1 MGGILCPPPQEL
13 WPLGMA
19 ATYTIPEKIKFDDE
33 SLQAL
38 SDANISPGSRF
49 SLSNIRAEVPTNNSC
64 ARMQCLRAL
73 CSVEDIHL
81 RLLTLGDTSN
91 ISLGKGTTFS
101 LNFTYST
108 GSEGCQ
114 IQFFVYSKVKG
125 RKKGKNAVGDIV
137 DRAIYTSPWLN
148 LPAQAKKKNFSSSEH
163 NISILASKLPTY
175 LHYRKYIHPSI
186 YDIVLVVTKPGY
198 VDPPATGGGVGGGLV
213 RLLST
218 RSIGEGIKG
227 EASAPATRRGPPTNG
242 SVLPSLYYSS
252 VVAPSP
258 GPSTPTPSAPPAKGN
273 VDFGK
278 NAVGDHFI
286 YVDKQVYF
294 VNMSVSSLQAHL
306 ESLGRDINADNIGRE
321 TGAVSDANEPAG
333 AAAVPEA
340 SKARKK
346 KHKAA
351 KRAKASSSSAEVAS
365 RDLVGTEG
373 LFSVSPDRVQPVVG
387 KGKGTNTSGVVSYA
401 ILNNRNS
408 NEGPGEG
415 EGVADEDAGVEEE
428 EEEEEEVATDSRFNI
443 LKSVLMGGGDTPTYF
458 KPSQEDD
465 QAFSPPT
472 VQPAEP
478 ATPPVSTPIATPT
491 ATPTSTKLK
500 SHHHHSHHHSRQQQ
514 GAVHSPPI
522 IQGNHLLASPT
533 SPTSPVAAALP
544 SSVTWTIA
552 MEIKEHRYTLPAG
565 GGDRM
570 YLAKAIYDLKYH
582 VGSSGSGHGG
592 APMKEN
598 AGNETKQA
606 NIEGNSKAAGGT
618 KKIITFPSLP
628 YISKTGPG
636 QNIHQ
641 TPVRGFDEKSASLIL
656 GGDGEESHDLPD
668 FVTKKEE
675 GALQDTTG
683 ECVLYIQ
690 NSLNETANSTPKC
703 PVCRENI
710 ALLVHIV

>member
-19 ATYTIPEKIKFDDE
+19 ATYTIPEKIKFDEE

-38 SDANISPGSRF
+38 TDANISPGSRF
-49 SLSNIRAEVPTNNSC
+49 SLSNIRAEAPTNNSC
-64 ARMQCLRAL
+64 ARMQCLR
-73 CSVEDIHL
+73 
-81 RLLTLGDTSN
+81 
-91 ISLGKGTTFS
+91 KGTTFS

-108 GSEGCQ
+108 GSQGCQ

-137 DRAIYTSPWLN
+137 EKSIYKSPWLT
-148 LPAQAKKKNFSSSEH
+148 LPAHAKKKNFSSSEH
-163 NISILASKLPTY
+163 NLCILASQLPTY

-186 YDIVLVVTKPGY
+186 YDIVLVVTRPGY
-198 VDPPATGGGVGGGLV
+198 IEAPAMGGGVGGGLV
-213 RLLST
+213 RMLST

-258 GPSTPTPSAPPAKGN
+258 GPTTPTPTAPPATGHADSGEK
-273 VDFGK
+273 
-278 NAVGDHFI
+278 AEGDHFI
-286 YVDKQVYF
+286 HVDKQVYY
-294 VNMSVSSLQAHL
+294 VNMSVPSLQAHL
-306 ESLGRDINADNIGRE
+306 ESLGRDVNADITSRE
-321 TGAVSDANEPAG
+321 TGAAVASESNAPAG
-333 AAAVPEA
+333 AAAVA
-340 SKARKK
+340 AANKARKK

-351 KRAKASSSSAEVAS
+351 KRAREASASSSSAEVAS

-373 LFSVSPDRVQPVVG
+373 MFSVSPDRVQPVVG
-387 KGKGTNTSGVVSYA
+387 KGKGTSTAGVVSYA
-401 ILNNRNS
+401 ILNNRNN
-408 NEGPGEG
+408 NEGPGES

-428 EEEEEEVATDSRFNI
+428 EEEEEEVPTDSRFNI

-458 KPSQEDD
+458 KPSQEED

-533 SPTSPVAAALP
+533 SPTALP

-582 VGSSGSGHGG
+582 VGSSGSSHAG
-592 APMKEN
+592 APRKES

-606 NIEGNSKAAGGT
+606 NVEGNGKAAGGT

-675 GALQDTTG
+675 DTVGALQDTTG
-683 ECVLYIQ
+683 ECVVCLLYIQ